1 MTSTMRAAVA
11 EALKQPLVLRDVPV
25 PEPAAGQVLVR
36 IVGSGVCHT
45 DLHTIDGDWPM
56 RVRLPLVP
64 GHEAAGYVAALGPG
78 VAGFKEGDR
87 VGIPWLYSA
96 CGVCELCLT
105 GRETLCPKQQ
115 NTGYSVNGGY
125 ADYAVAPAAYV
136 GRLPDNVDLAA
147 VAPILCAGVTTY
159 KGLKETGVKAGEW
172 VAISGIGGTGHIAVQ
187 YAKAMGLA
195 VVALD
200 VDDAKLAHAKE
211 LGADIVFH
219 AERDLPVNKVL
230 RLTGGG
236 VHGAVVTAVSLKAM
250 EQTLAMLR
258 RGGTGVMTGIPPGK
272 VAASVFDV
280 VVKGLTIRGS
290 IVGTRQD
297 LNDALWFVANGKV
310 SAAVEEQPLEAV
322 NAVLD
327 RLRGGQ
333 VHGRVVLRMAA

>member
-1 MTSTMRAAVA
+1 MRAAVA
-11 EALKQPLVLRDVPV
+11 EALKEPLVLREVPI

-64 GHEAAGYVAALGPG
+64 GHEAAGYVAALGTG
-78 VAGFKEGDR
+78 VTGLKEGDR

-105 GRETLCPKQQ
+105 GRETLCLKQQ

-159 KGLKETGVKAGEW
+159 KGLKETGAKAGEW
-172 VAISGIGGTGHIAVQ
+172 VAISGVGGIGHIAVQ

-200 VDDAKLAHAKE
+200 IDDAKLAHAKE

-236 VHGAVVTAVSLKAM
+236 VHGAVVTAVSLKAV

-258 RGGTGVMTGIPPGK
+258 RGGTCVMTGIPPGK
-272 VAASVFDV
+272 ITTSVFDV

-297 LNDALWFVANGKV
+297 LNEALWFAANGKV
-310 SAAVEEQPLEAV
+310 SAAIEEQPLEAV

-327 RLRGGQ
+327 RLRTGR
-333 VHGRVVLRMAA
+333 VHGRVVLRMV